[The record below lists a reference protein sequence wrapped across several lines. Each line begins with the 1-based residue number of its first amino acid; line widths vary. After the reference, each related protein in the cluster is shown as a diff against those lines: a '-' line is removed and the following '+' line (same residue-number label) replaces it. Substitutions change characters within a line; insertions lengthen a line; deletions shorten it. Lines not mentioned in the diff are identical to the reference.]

1 MVIQFYY
8 ANDNGLARLFP
19 DDFADE
25 VPEHAIA
32 LVMTCVC
39 ISHLIKYHQLIC
51 HRSSTAS
58 RNGSLDHRRKSAS
71 RVNFTALP
79 TTPSWISSRRSN
91 LMSIMASSSPP
102 SVVNGPKR
110 ECKLYFHSFVVFR
123 LTALQGNHKG
133 RELCPPQSWTP
144 CAT

>member
-1 MVIQFYY
+1 
-8 ANDNGLARLFP
+8 
-19 DDFADE
+19 
-25 VPEHAIA
+25 
-32 LVMTCVC
+32 
-39 ISHLIKYHQLIC
+39 
-51 HRSSTAS
+51 
-58 RNGSLDHRRKSAS
+58 
-71 RVNFTALP
+71 
-79 TTPSWISSRRSN
+79 